1 MKPYAE
7 AADRNKEPIGQV
19 LAGELELPCRVL
31 EIGTGTAQHAVE
43 FARRFSQVH
52 WITSDLA
59 VNHPGIAIALAEAN
73 LGNLEGPLEL
83 DVAADR
89 WPELEVQV
97 VYTSNTCHIMSWPEV
112 RAMLAGVGSLL
123 PSGGRLFIYGPFM
136 VAGLHTAES
145 NRTFDAG
152 LRRRASHMGLRDV
165 QQLQVECEKHGLRL
179 DRRYTMPAN
188 NFMLCWSK
196 GEPG

>member
-7 AADRNKEPIGQV
+7 AADRNKDPIGQV
-19 LAGELELPCRVL
+19 LEGELPLPCTVL

-43 FARRFSQVH
+43 FARRFPQVH

-59 VNHPGIAIALAEAN
+59 ENRPGIVHALVEAN

-83 DVAADR
+83 DVAAGPWPDR
-89 WPELEVQV
+89 VVQA

-112 RAMLAGVGSLL
+112 QAMVAGVARLL
-123 PSGGRLFIYGPFM
+123 PASGRFFIYGPFM
-136 VAGLHTAES
+136 EDGLHNAES
-145 NRTFDAG
+145 NRQFDAG
-152 LRRRASHMGLRDV
+152 LRARAPHMGLRD
-165 QQLQVECEKHGLRL
+165 LRELRRECEMHGLCL
-179 DRRYTMPAN
+179 DKRYTMPAN
-188 NFMLCWSK
+188 NLMLCWNK